1 MIDSNYLLLVFLVMT
16 IATYISRLTPFIFFA
31 SGAETP
37 VLKFI
42 AKKIPPMV
50 LTILVFYMLREV
62 NYFSFEGANTIIA
75 LLATSAL
82 HFYKRNALLSILT
95 GTIISVSYTHLTL
108 TTILRV

>member
-50 LTILVFYMLREV
+50 
-62 NYFSFEGANTIIA
+62 FEIGKFEICWVEHSRI
-75 LLATSAL
+75 
-82 HFYKRNALLSILT
+82 K
-95 GTIISVSYTHLTL
+95 
-108 TTILRV
+108 

>member
-62 NYFSFEGANTIIA
+62 NYFSFDGANTIIA
-75 LLATSAL
+75 LLATSTL

-95 GTIISVSYTHLTL
+95 GTIVYMSLVQI
-108 TTILRV
+108 

>member
-1 MIDSNYLLLVFLVMT
+1 MSDINYLLLVILVMT

-31 SGAETP
+31 SRADIP

-62 NYFSFEGANTIIA
+62 NYFSFEGAHTLIA
-75 LLATSAL
+75 LLVTSVI

-95 GTIISVSYTHLTL
+95 STIIYMSLVQ
-108 TTILRV
+108 I